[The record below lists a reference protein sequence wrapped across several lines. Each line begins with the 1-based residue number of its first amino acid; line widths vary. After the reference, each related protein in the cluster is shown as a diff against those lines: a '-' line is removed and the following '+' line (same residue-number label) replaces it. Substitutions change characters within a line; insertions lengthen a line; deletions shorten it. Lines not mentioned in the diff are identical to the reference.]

1 MQVERTFWEKA
12 TAVHVYCLQGRL
24 RGERF
29 ARHWYDL
36 VRLDSAG
43 LTEHALADREIAE
56 AVAALKT
63 MFFREKDASG
73 NWVDY
78 HAAVAGH
85 LQLVPV
91 GASLDALTDDYARM
105 VEDGLL
111 LDEAEPFAELMAS
124 CQEIADRANRR
135 D

>member
-1 MQVERTFWEKA
+1 MGSA
-12 TAVHVYCLQGRL
+12 L
-24 RGERF
+24 R
-29 ARHWYDL
+29 AHWYDL
-36 VRLDSAG
+36 VRLESAG
-43 LTEHALADREIAE
+43 LTEDALADREIAE
-56 AVAALKT
+56 AVAAHKT

-78 HAAVAGH
+78 HAAVAGA

-91 GASLDALTDDYARM
+91 GHSLDALADDYARM

-111 LDEAEPFAELMAS
+111 LDEAEPFAALMAS